1 MSDTAR
7 FEQGMKTRRSIL
19 GDKHVDAATA
29 RISDLDRDFQAFIT
43 ETAWGTVWT
52 NPDLTPRER
61 SLVTLAILAALGRE
75 EEFAMHVRATANTG
89 ATQEDLAQVLMHVA
103 IYAGVPAK
111 KIRDRF
117 DNKEDL
123 QKHIQQLNY

>member
-1 MSDTAR
+1 MVMPNSAL
-7 FEQGMKTRRSIL
+7 FEQGMKTRRAIL

-29 RISDLDRDFQAFIT
+29 RISDLDRDFQTFIT
-43 ETAWGTVWT
+43 ETAWGTVWS

-61 SLVTLAILAALGRE
+61 SLITLAILAALGRE

-103 IYAGVPAK
+103 IYSGVPSANAAFRLAK
-111 KIRDRF
+111 EELKKVQGEDR
-117 DNKEDL
+117 
-123 QKHIQQLNY
+123 